1 MPKVVTLVLV
11 NDQQR
16 LEYTL
21 LVCKRVAVSY
31 LINLYALFTGVNAP
45 RMPNTLLKS
54 VTTLNVDKIL
64 ESYKWL
70 QCIQWTR
77 YQQQGQK
84 VSLEWFIARSNNSGF
99 YYSLGEEG
107 SLLVSRKNNMEMT
120 QIHPEMVRTI
130 AGLSTIFCTRPTLQ
144 QIDRQAI

>member
-21 LVCKRVAVSY
+21 LVCERVAVSY
-31 LINLYALFTGVNAP
+31 LMDLYALFTGVNAP

-64 ESYKWL
+64 EPYKWL

-84 VSLEWFIARSNNSGF
+84 VSLEWFITRPNNSGF

-107 SLLVSRKNNMEMT
+107 SLLVSRKNNMEMI
-120 QIHPEMVRTI
+120 QIHPETVRTI

-144 QIDRQAI
+144 QIDRHTI